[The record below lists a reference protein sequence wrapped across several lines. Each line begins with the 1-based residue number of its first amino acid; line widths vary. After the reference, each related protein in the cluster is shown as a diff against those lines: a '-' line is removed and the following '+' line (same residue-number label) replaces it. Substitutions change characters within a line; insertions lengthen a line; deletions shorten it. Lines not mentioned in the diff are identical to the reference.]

1 MDFDPPKVFIS
12 LITKSCLIR
21 NFSLTQSQRN
31 KKTPNIFCRF
41 YDFRRVRFA
50 KNGQVCVAGFCDPK
64 KDVSKE
70 DLDLWVNVDDSVFE
84 NLNDQQVSDKFF
96 KSQLWSED

>member
-1 MDFDPPKVFIS
+1 VHEKLHFLTNLLPFYNLLNFNDIKIVF
-12 LITKSCLIR
+12 
-21 NFSLTQSQRN
+21 FSLTQSQRN

-70 DLDLWVNVDDSVFE
+70 DLDLWLNVDDSVFE
-84 NLNDQQVSDKFF
+84 NLNEQQVGK
-96 KSQLWSED
+96 KV